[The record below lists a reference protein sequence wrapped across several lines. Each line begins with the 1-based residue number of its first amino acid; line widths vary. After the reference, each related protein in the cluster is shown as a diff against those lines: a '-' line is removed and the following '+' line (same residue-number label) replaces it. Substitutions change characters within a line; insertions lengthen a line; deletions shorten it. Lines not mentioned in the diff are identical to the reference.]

1 MELDTKIKILVIDDM
16 PNMRKTIKNM
26 LRSIGFSRIIEAHDG
41 QNGLEKIESGGF
53 GLVISDWNM
62 PVMNGIQLLKKT
74 RENVDTRSIPF
85 LIVTAEISQAQITYA
100 AETEVDGYVIK
111 PFDAATLKKKIESIF
126 KRKSKPSPIDAMIN
140 LGRAMIRGEQYANAI
155 DALNRA
161 LEEYPKSARLMVA
174 IGDAYEAQLDFAVAG
189 EYYLKARKTNP
200 LFVKAIN
207 QLAGLHLR
215 QKDHKKALKFM
226 EEAAKIS
233 PNDPQRQME
242 MGKAYLAT
250 GDEVKARQA
259 FNIVIKEDEK
269 NLELQKEIGEVYMS
283 AGLEEYAVQAFKRVL
298 DADPS
303 MIHVYNRLGI
313 ALRKKSRF
321 KEAVEEY
328 HKAIKIS
335 PDDEALHFN
344 LSKAYMDM
352 KNKTKAREAINK
364 ALAIDPEFGEARA
377 VLKSLDE

>member
-1 MELDTKIKILVIDDM
+1 MEFDTKIKVLVIDDM

-26 LRSIGFSRIIEAHDG
+26 LRSIGFSRIIEAQDG
-41 QNGLEKIESGGF
+41 QNGLEKIESGGV

-62 PVMNGIQLLKKT
+62 PRMNGIQLLKKT

-85 LIVTAEISQAQITYA
+85 LIVTAEISQAQIAYA

-111 PFDAATLKKKIESIF
+111 PFDAATLKKKIKSIF
-126 KRKSKPSPIDAMIN
+126 ERKSKPSPIDAMIN
-140 LGRAMIRGEQYANAI
+140 LGKAMIRGEQYANAI
-155 DALNRA
+155 GAFHKALD
-161 LEEYPKSARLMVA
+161 EYPDSARLMVA
-174 IGDAYEAQLDFAVAG
+174 IGEAYEAQLNFVVAG
-189 EYYLKARKTNP
+189 EYYLKARKANP

-207 QLAGLHLR
+207 QLVELHMR

-259 FNIVIKEDEK
+259 FNVAIKEDEK

-283 AGLEEYAVQAFKRVL
+283 SGLEEYAVQTFRKVL

-303 MIHVYNRLGI
+303 MIHIYNRLGI
-313 ALRKKSRF
+313 ALRKKGRF
-321 KEAVEEY
+321 KEAVDEY
-328 HKAIKIS
+328 HRAIKIS
-335 PDDEALHFN
+335 PDDEALYFN

-352 KNKTKAREAINK
+352 KNKTGAREAINK